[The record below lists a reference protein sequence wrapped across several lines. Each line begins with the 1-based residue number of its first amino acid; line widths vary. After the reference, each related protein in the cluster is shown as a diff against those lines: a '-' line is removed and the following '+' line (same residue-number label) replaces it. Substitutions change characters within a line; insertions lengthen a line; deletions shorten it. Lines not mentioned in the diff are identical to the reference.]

1 MCTRVISFFIL
12 VLIYIAPVRINHQC
26 CRKGWWWWKAA
37 VPRVWFIVKDSIGLQ
52 FLTTG
57 DFAFAPDAKPSS
69 SRVQIEEPC
78 MHVFLFY
85 LFFIFFFFL
94 FALMPQSTESISLSL
109 SLSLSQSIYSPLH
122 CFFSNGVA
130 LRKRSI
136 WITISLELIDINW
149 FWHWFERIDFE
160 SIKILLF
167 LGNKINIQSIWKQFP

>member
-85 LFFIFFFFL
+85 LFFILFFFL

-109 SLSLSQSIYSPLH
+109 SLSLSLSIYLQSSSLL
-122 CFFSNGVA
+122 FFQWSCSAQAFHLNNHQF
-130 LRKRSI
+130 R
-136 WITISLELIDINW
+136 INW
-149 FWHWFERIDFE
+149 H
-160 SIKILLF
+160 KLILTL
-167 LGNKINIQSIWKQFP
+167 IWKDWLWID